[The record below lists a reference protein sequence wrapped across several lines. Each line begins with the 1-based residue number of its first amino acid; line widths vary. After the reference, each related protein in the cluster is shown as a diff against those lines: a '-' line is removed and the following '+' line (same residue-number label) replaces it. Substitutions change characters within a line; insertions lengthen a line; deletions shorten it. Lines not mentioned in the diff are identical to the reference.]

1 MHQRRSIYCVVAIH
15 LCPSQFHPAVMD
27 VRLFISHRRGTARA
41 ALSKS
46 IISSM
51 ADNKGDELT
60 DRMYFGSGDVLLL
73 LFFQRRWRQ
82 HAACARSWGGL
93 KKNRDA
99 SCLQVTSNSIYCR
112 FARNGKDYVHLVSP
126 KKNQTGK
133 IQPRTQRA
141 RLIFMGI
148 NLFIFH
154 VVLVFAA
161 FGRPTL
167 L

>member
-1 MHQRRSIYCVVAIH
+1 MCFFFFKKDVGDSTQRAHEVG
-15 LCPSQFHPAVMD
+15 
-27 VRLFISHRRGTARA
+27 GT
-41 ALSKS
+41 
-46 IISSM
+46 
-51 ADNKGDELT
+51 
-60 DRMYFGSGDVLLL
+60 
-73 LFFQRRWRQ
+73 
-82 HAACARSWGGL
+82 
-93 KKNRDA
+93 KNRDA

-112 FARNGKDYVHLVSP
+112 FARNGKDYVPLVSP

-133 IQPRTQRA
+133 MQPRTQRA